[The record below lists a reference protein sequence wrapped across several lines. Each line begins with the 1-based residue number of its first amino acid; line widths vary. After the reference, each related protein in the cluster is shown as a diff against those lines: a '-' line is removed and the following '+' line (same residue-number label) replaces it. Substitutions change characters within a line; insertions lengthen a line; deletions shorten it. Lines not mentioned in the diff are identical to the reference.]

1 MNNFRPMALLLTIL
15 LSFSAVVADEVG
27 TGSGTV
33 AEVIDVGSYTYVQL
47 REQGVWIAT
56 SRLSASVGDK
66 IEYRGGMEMR
76 GFYSK
81 KLDRKF
87 DSIIFVQMANR
98 VGEDIGNTQHGKKNS
113 EGGGAENTITQ
124 RSSSVQAPVPGEIP
138 PLPDGMT
145 IANIMAQA
153 TQLNEQSVSVRAR
166 VIKVSPN
173 IMGKNWITLRDGT
186 GTAPDDKLIATS
198 KEMVSPG
205 ELVIVK
211 GVIKND
217 IDIGSGYQYKVL
229 LEQAEFSESEVAP

>member
-98 VGEDIGNTQHGKKNS
+98 VGEDAGNTLHGKKKG
-113 EGGGAENTITQ
+113 EGHGTESLVTQ
-124 RSSSVQAPVPGEIP
+124 RSTSVQVPVPGEIP

-145 IANIMAQA
+145 IADIMAQA
-153 TQLNEQSVSVRAR
+153 TQLNEQSVRVRAR

-186 GTAPDDKLIATS
+186 GTTPDDKLIATS

-205 ELVIVK
+205 ELVIAK

-229 LEQAEFSESEVAP
+229 LEQAEFSKSEAAP